1 MTNRFILYPYYQYV
15 KQKNVILGKF
25 PSALANVARIVYN
38 R

>member
-1 MTNRFILYPYYQYV
+1 MTNRLILYPYYQYV

-25 PSALANVARIVYN
+25 PSVLANVSHIVYN